1 MQEDIS
7 DRPRPERQEGEAKE
21 QGSRTTPKQFVK
33 RRMMYT
39 AQGERGRKRTRRK
52 RGHLHWRASER
63 YVMRSYV

>member
-1 MQEDIS
+1 MQEDVS

-33 RRMMYT
+33 RSMYA
-39 AQGERGRKRTRRK
+39 AQAERGRKRTRRK

-63 YVMRSYV
+63 YVMRGYV